1 VPTFDLVLLAK
12 NTTATEVLYGGAAG
26 GGKSHLMRVAAIDLD
41 GGTTL
46 PNLDTA
52 VRVSRDVARAKYR
65 VWKAGRMSPRK
76 WGERLDDNN
85 ELGAKAVIRRL
96 HSTCL
101 SASVQTAR
109 WKGGIIPPLHE

>member
-1 VPTFDLVLLAK
+1 VD
-12 NTTATEVLYGGAAG
+12 EVLPIID
-26 GGKSHLMRVAAIDLD
+26 GKRPVLNKLD